1 MPWGNPAF
9 KFGDS
14 SSHEIRDERPPDN
27 TRPRN
32 SSDRNVNSPTYRSTT
47 PSHFQQV
54 PLHPKPSIPR
64 SVSTTF
70 GNPPSTSSS
79 NSANRML
86 TEDHDPNLA
95 NSRRVQGPPSVI
107 TTRPQRILTHTRLK
121 RPHTS
126 PSKHVFSRDRSNPYK
141 NGT

>member
-9 KFGDS
+9 KFGNS

-32 SSDRNVNSPTYRSTT
+32 ISDRNVNSPTYGSAT
-47 PSHFQQV
+47 PSRFQQM
-54 PLHPKPSIPR
+54 PLQPKPSAPS
-64 SVSTTF
+64 SVSAAFDKPAT
-70 GNPPSTSSS
+70 TSSS
-79 NSANRML
+79 NPAGRML

-95 NSRRVQGPPSVI
+95 NSQRVQGPPSVI
-107 TTRPQRILTHTRLK
+107 TARPQRILTHPRLK

-126 PSKHVFSRDRSNPYK
+126 PSKHAFSRDRSNPYK